1 MIGLL
6 RIRANAITIKKGGN
20 FYAKTQKTI
29 ERPARKI
36 SMTDGYA
43 EEQKP
48 SEEAAGPG
56 ETPDPGSAEES
67 SANAVEAE
75 APNPEEEQPEQ
86 KTEE

>member
-1 MIGLL
+1 MA
-6 RIRANAITIKKGGN
+6 RHD
-20 FYAKTQKTI
+20 KTI

-43 EEQKP
+43 EEQKA
-48 SEEAAGPG
+48 SEEAAWPG

-67 SANAVEAE
+67 SAGAVEAE
-75 APNPEEEQPEQ
+75 ASKPEEEQPEQ